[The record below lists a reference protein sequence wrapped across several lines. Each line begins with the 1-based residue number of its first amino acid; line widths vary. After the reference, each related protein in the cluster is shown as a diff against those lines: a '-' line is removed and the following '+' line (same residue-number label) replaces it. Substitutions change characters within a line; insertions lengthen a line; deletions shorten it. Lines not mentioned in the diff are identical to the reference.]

1 MEQNPRQLHLI
12 MFTRFTA
19 RTGVIK
25 LKLPD
30 DFKVTDDSQYWIH
43 IAKRCPPFENRK
55 QLLKILKEKA
65 KRT

>member
-1 MEQNPRQLHLI
+1 